1 MKRTYLAGLI
11 RRLNTKVGFLN
22 VIASQTLKFS
32 SAGFFWMLSRRS
44 LESD

>member
-1 MKRTYLAGLI
+1 MKTTYSAGLI
-11 RRLNTKVGFLN
+11 RRLNTKVGLLN
-22 VIASQTLKFS
+22 VIASQTFKLS